1 MGGKQ
6 FTVKDRLK
14 THTDRQTKYTDRL
27 MIQTDRLK
35 HRQKDYETER
45 LMTQKINGIDR
56 RYRHRLKTQKHRL
69 TDGQKIEIDQSL
81 IDQIPTQTGK
91 RKRDILTE
99 TQPKYIDRGLTER

>member
-1 MGGKQ
+1 MI
-6 FTVKDRLK
+6 
-14 THTDRQTKYTDRL
+14 HTDRQTKDTYRLMIHTDRQTKDTDRL

-69 TDGQKIEIDQSL
+69 TDGQKIEIDQRLTDRQTDRSL
-81 IDQIPTQTGK
+81 ID
-91 RKRDILTE
+91 
-99 TQPKYIDRGLTER
+99 